1 MALRI
6 AVDWGDVDLSVLND
20 LAATREGFI
29 RARESAKELAK
40 FASGTKSKKFDKSP
54 W

>member
-1 MALRI
+1 M
-6 AVDWGDVDLSVLND
+6 DLSVLND
-20 LAATREGFI
+20 LVATREGFI
-29 RARESAKELAK
+29 QARESAKEQAK